1 MTSPLP
7 RPSTRRSR
15 RASHAARNSG
25 TDLKGIPQSMMDNNP
40 RMTSLINVHSLSPRR
55 TAFSILELLVVIAIM
70 AILGAMTM
78 SIGPSLLR
86 SSAMSSSLSSVA
98 SAVSLARSEAIRS
111 RRDTVFVLAHTDSS
125 DDKAYRAY
133 AILQADAINSTNYK
147 YIRSWQKLPQGVL
160 FEPDKTTNLYPNSF
174 HYPNDAATN
183 MPIML
188 GIFFVPDGSI
198 DDDKPSSGKP
208 RIALRTGLRMTTNSS
223 PEWQGAYNTGTDEYK
238 TNDIVVQRLTGKVLV
253 ERLQA
258 Q

>member
-1 MTSPLP
+1 M
-7 RPSTRRSR
+7 SR
-15 RASHAARNSG
+15 TER
-25 TDLKGIPQSMMDNNP
+25 KEIFQSVMDNKP
-40 RMTSLINVHSLSPRR
+40 RMTSLLNVHSLFPRR

-70 AILGAMTM
+70 AILAAMTM
-78 SIGPSLLR
+78 AIGPGLLR

-111 RRDTVFVLAHTDSS
+111 RRETVFVLAPTSS
-125 DDKAYRAY
+125 PLDDKAYRAY

-147 YIRSWQKLPQGVL
+147 YIRRWQKLPQGVL

-174 HYPNDAATN
+174 PYPSDAATN
-183 MPIML
+183 KPSMQ

-198 DDDKPSSGKP
+198 DDDKHSDPAKKP
-208 RIALRTGLRMTTNSS
+208 RIALRTGVRMTTDSS
-223 PEWQGAYNTGTDEYK
+223 PEWQGTYTNESGYL

-258 Q
+258 K